1 MIATNLVA
9 IILPSNVKSEKNMF
23 LVNMTF
29 VDVDKITPELT
40 NAHRDYLAK
49 QYQQN
54 KLMFGGRKVPR
65 TGGILISQHESRHA
79 LEHVLQADPFVNS
92 GAVNY
97 TITEFVPVMA
107 SEQYQSLIV

>member
-1 MIATNLVA
+1 
-9 IILPSNVKSEKNMF
+9 MF

-29 VDVDKITPELT
+29 NDMGKITPELT
-40 NAHRDYLAK
+40 EQHRAYLAE
-49 QYQQN
+49 QYEQK

-65 TGGILISQHESRHA
+65 TGGIIVSQHDSQQELEHA
-79 LEHVLQADPFVNS
+79 LSNDPFIQS

-107 SEQYQSLIV
+107 SSEYQSLLT